1 MIINYNNYFEFMFT
15 MIITINISKVI
26 IIIFMITMV
35 FKVIFN

>member
-1 MIINYNNYFEFMFT
+1 

-35 FKVIFN
+35 FKVIFNWLFDQREKDD